1 MKNIFYLT
9 VLFLTLFLSCKKEVV
24 PEDKP
29 TFEFYEIIGCG
40 NEYFYYS
47 SNKKNYPGNL
57 TNRVWIKFVHDT
69 ISAQKA
75 YEVLSKY
82 EFLHI
87 DHIFSEKS
95 RYNEAPYNINTNCNC
110 DEYESILK
118 TLNKNIDIQCA
129 TPIFSSGFILIN
141 EVLLEPYDIVDST
154 SIVSYCSKLG
164 LDLTKKTKYD
174 TYIFQISKS
183 NSITGFEGFDISN
196 TIYESGMVKYA
207 HPNFIFPISPTI
219 DV

>member
-1 MKNIFYLT
+1 MK
-9 VLFLTLFLSCKKEVV
+9 KWE
-24 PEDKP
+24 
-29 TFEFYEIIGCG
+29 
-40 NEYFYYS
+40 
-47 SNKKNYPGNL
+47 
-57 TNRVWIKFVHDT
+57 
-69 ISAQKA
+69 
-75 YEVLSKY
+75 
-82 EFLHI
+82 
-87 DHIFSEKS
+87 
-95 RYNEAPYNINTNCNC
+95 NC

-207 HPNFIFPISPTI
+207 HPNFIFHIGLTI